1 MCGER
6 KQIAGSYPTASDH
19 LTRRQARVEIRL
31 SVMLRGW
38 RRGRVLQELRAAG
51 ARSGRER
58 GSVHQATAARPGSA
72 IRSQEQ
78 TRNLGRKVDPAT
90 AGDASDGAVLRLWR
104 GLIDLQANLTDR
116 PLRLGK

>member
-1 MCGER
+1 M
-6 KQIAGSYPTASDH
+6 AGSYPTASDL
-19 LTRRQARVEIRL
+19 LTRRPPRVEIRL

-58 GSVHQATAARPGSA
+58 GSIHQATAARPGPA

-78 TRNLGRKVDPAT
+78 TRKPGRKVDPAT
-90 AGDASDGAVLRLWR
+90 AGDTSDRIVL
-104 GLIDLQANLTDR
+104 GL
-116 PLRLGK
+116 